1 MIGRAVQDRAAE
13 RAIASRVSA
22 AREPRAAAVPAAAD
36 VAADEAWAGAPPR
49 PGPRKALVTTAIA
62 QAASS
67 VACAPRRIIG
77 HGALLH
83 ALNRLL
89 ACPLGR
95 PHPIARASN
104 SAPLRFMRL
113 PSAWIAGE
121 SSSTPIQRG
130 CQAVGGPPRGR
141 YPSAPVEGAGSG
153 RTDAAPPK
161 ADQ

>member
-83 ALNRLL
+83 ALN
-89 ACPLGR
+89 PD
-95 PHPIARASN
+95 PPIRWVVALK
-104 SAPLRFMRL
+104 P
-113 PSAWIAGE
+113 AG
-121 SSSTPIQRG
+121 G
-130 CQAVGGPPRGR
+130 AAGAV
-141 YPSAPVEGAGSG
+141 V
-153 RTDAAPPK
+153 
-161 ADQ
+161 